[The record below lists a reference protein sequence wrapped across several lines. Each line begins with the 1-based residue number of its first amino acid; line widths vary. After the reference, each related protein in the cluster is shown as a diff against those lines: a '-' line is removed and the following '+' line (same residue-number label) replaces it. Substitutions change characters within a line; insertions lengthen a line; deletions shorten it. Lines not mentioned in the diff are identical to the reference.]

1 MIDTLKTI
9 GISVVVVIVAL
20 LLSPFGGSN
29 VGGTYE
35 NVRQYFSAGIDVT
48 GTGDIKVDGTTV
60 IDASGSVDAALT
72 PSSYTNPIEA
82 ITADDTLVAADSGKV
97 IYIGTAGVDLTLPTA
112 AAAAGVTYRTVVSA
126 NFATTNMTVTG
137 PASDATDDT
146 IYGALEVAGAVVA
159 CSAED
164 TISFVNT
171 AELPG
176 DFIEIHS
183 DGSKWYITGQG
194 TTAGSITCTDA
205 D

>member
-1 MIDTLKTI
+1 MTDILKTI
-9 GISVVVVIVAL
+9 SISVAVVIVAL
-20 LLSPFGGSN
+20 LLTSN
-29 VGGTYE
+29 NNGVGGTYE
-35 NVRQYFSAGIDVT
+35 ITKQYFSDGIDVT
-48 GTGDIKVDGTTV
+48 GTGDIKVDGSTV
-60 IDASGSVDAALT
+60 IDASGNVDADLT
-72 PSSYTNPIEA
+72 PASVIVPVET
-82 ITADDTLVAADSGKV
+82 ITADDTLVSADSGKV

-112 AAAAGVTYRTVVSA
+112 ASAAGITYRTVVSA
-126 NFATTNMTVTG
+126 NFATTNMTITG
-137 PASDATDDT
+137 PAADATDDT

-176 DFIEIHS
+176 DFIELYS
-183 DGSKWYITGQG
+183 DGVKWYITGQG